1 MVGAGLF
8 PGGITF
14 PKKRMGRCLQN
25 VTVIDIFAL
34 QPAYTE
40 QGLGQVS
47 GTPSD
52 ATKKLQTQLGKMVG
66 TVFAAKWPTADTN
79 DPMTGIMGPWDNSQ
93 GGTAPK
99 CATDQITLDF
109 GSWGIDAEPGIID
122 HMAKTIT
129 MHLANTMGS
138 TGTMAG
144 SSAVTGSRR
153 SIGPSGSP
161 SSMSARALL
170 PRRA

>member
-1 MVGAGLF
+1 MS
-8 PGGITF
+8 T
-14 PKKRMGRCLQN
+14 N
-25 VTVIDIFAL
+25 VTVINIFAL

-109 GSWGIDAEPGIID
+109 GQLG
-122 HMAKTIT
+122 H
-129 MHLANTMGS
+129 
-138 TGTMAG
+138 
-144 SSAVTGSRR
+144 R
-153 SIGPSGSP
+153 
-161 SSMSARALL
+161 
-170 PRRA
+170 RRARHHRPHGEDDYHASREHHGLDRNHGRQLGGHGL

>member
-1 MVGAGLF
+1 MS
-8 PGGITF
+8 T
-14 PKKRMGRCLQN
+14 N
-25 VTVIDIFAL
+25 VTVINIFAL

-144 SSAVTGSRR
+144 SSAVTGSEK
-153 SIGPSGSP
+153 IYWAVGFAVVDVGQGTPPEKGVIY
-161 SSMSARALL
+161 AYTAAEGLD
-170 PRRA
+170 